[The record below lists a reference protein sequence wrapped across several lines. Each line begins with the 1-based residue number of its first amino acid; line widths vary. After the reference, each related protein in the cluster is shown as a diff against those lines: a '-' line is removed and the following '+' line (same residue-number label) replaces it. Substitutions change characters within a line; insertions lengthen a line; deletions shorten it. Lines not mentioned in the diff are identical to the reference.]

1 MDRFFDANNPLMRAL
16 SGLVDLVTLNL
27 ITIVCMIPVFTAG
40 ASLTAM
46 NYVLIHY
53 VRGEDT
59 YIGKMFFHSFRDNF
73 KQGIGMGLIYV
84 VFVIIAAI
92 DLYVLRSFDSKA
104 ATLLMIVMT
113 VLICFV
119 FVTAVY
125 AFALLSR
132 YDNKTSTT
140 LKNALSLTLGHLP
153 STAGMIA
160 IWLVWIFV
168 LWYFPKTT
176 VLLGV
181 LFGLSLPAYL
191 CALIYDPVFRRME
204 EAEEQET
211 FQEP

>member
-1 MDRFFDANNPLMRAL
+1 MRAL
-16 SGLVDLVTLNL
+16 SGLVDLVIVNIL
-27 ITIVCMIPVFTAG
+27 TIICMIPVFTAG

-46 NYVLIHY
+46 NYVLIHN

-59 YIGKMFFHSFRDNF
+59 YITKMFFHSFRENF
-73 KQGIGMGLIYV
+73 KQGIGLGLIYV
-84 VFVIIAAI
+84 AFVLIAAV
-92 DLYVLRSFDSKA
+92 DLYVLRSFDMKA
-104 ATLLMIVMT
+104 TTVLMIIMT

-125 AFALLSR
+125 AFSLLSR
-132 YDNKTSTT
+132 YDNTTSTT

-153 STAGMIA
+153 ATAGMIV

-191 CALIYDPVFRRME
+191 CTLIYDPIFRKME
-204 EAEEQET
+204 EAEEQNT
-211 FQEP
+211 FQE